1 MIDSII
7 FDFGDVFINLDKQAT
22 FRELQKLGVQEIP
35 PALFDRLDR
44 YEKGLIATSDFVSY
58 AMAILPGL
66 EEKAL
71 IQAWNAILLD
81 LPQARIDFLKALKQ
95 NENYRCYLL
104 SNTNELHIQSCFQE
118 LGSELMEDFFKT
130 FDKVYLSHEINMSKP
145 DPNIF
150 RKVIMENALVP
161 ERTLFVDDT
170 FEHIESAKS
179 VGLKT
184 WHLEV
189 GTEDITQL
197 KSKL

>member
-7 FDFGDVFINLDKQAT
+7 FDFGDVFINLDKEAT

-35 PALFDRLDR
+35 VALYEKLDS
-44 YEKGLIATSDFVSY
+44 YEKGLISTPDFVGY
-58 AMAILPGL
+58 AMDILPGL

-81 LPQARIDFLKALKQ
+81 LPQTRIDFLKALKK
-95 NENYRCYLL
+95 NKHYRCFLL

-118 LGSELMEDFFKT
+118 LGSELMEDFFRT

-145 DPNIF
+145 DPEVF
-150 RKVIMENALVP
+150 RKVIIENALVP
-161 ERTLFVDDT
+161 EHTLFVDDT
-170 FEHIESAKS
+170 FEHIESAKT

-184 WHLEV
+184 WHLQV
-189 GTEDITQL
+189 GTDDITQL